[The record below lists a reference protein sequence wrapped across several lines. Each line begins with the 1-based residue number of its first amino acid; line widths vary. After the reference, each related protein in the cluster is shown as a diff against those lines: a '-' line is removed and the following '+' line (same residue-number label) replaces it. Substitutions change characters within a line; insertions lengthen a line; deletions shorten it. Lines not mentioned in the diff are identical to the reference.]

1 MEPVLMYGQPVADK
15 ILDEVKS
22 TMVLHNEWNRLAI
35 VSVGDDAASEVYMRN
50 KLKTAE
56 KCGIDAERFHFD
68 DGTSCEEIM
77 KKIFYLN
84 RGYDGV
90 IVQLPLPRSYS
101 QEEVTKIINS
111 VRYSRDVD
119 CLTEEM
125 TGAFYAGRSW
135 CNPCTPQAVMDI
147 LEYYGIPLK
156 GKNVVVIGRSHL
168 VGRPV
173 AELMLRQNATVTIC
187 HSQTT
192 SLGMYTRT
200 ADIIVCAAGV
210 PKLITA
216 DMVKEGVV
224 IVDVSINRVDGKL
237 CGDVD
242 FDNVAPKCAAIT
254 PVPKGVGP
262 VTVAELMRNVVGT

>member
-15 ILDEVKS
+15 ILDKVKEHLS
-22 TMVLHNEWNRLAI
+22 NWSDPPRLAI

-56 KCGIDAERFHFD
+56 KCGIVAERFHFNAD
-68 DGTSCEEIM
+68 VDYSEVV

-84 RGYDGV
+84 RTHDGV
-90 IVQLPLPRSYS
+90 IVQLPLPKHFPT
-101 QEEVTKIINS
+101 ETIIDSIN
-111 VRYSRDVD
+111 YSRDVD
-119 CLTEEM
+119 CLSEEM
-125 TGAFYAGRSW
+125 TGAFYKGRSW

-147 LEYYGIPLK
+147 LAHYNIELK
-156 GKNVVVIGRSHL
+156 GKNVVVIGRSQL

-173 AELMLRQNATVTIC
+173 AELMLRENATVTIC

-192 SLGMYTRT
+192 SLGLYTRT
-200 ADIIVCAAGV
+200 ADIIICAAGC

-224 IVDVSINRVDGKL
+224 IVDVSINRVNGKL

-242 FDNVAPKCAAIT
+242 FDDVAPKCAAIT

-262 VTVAELMRNVVGT
+262 VTVAELMRNMVDY

>member
-15 ILDEVKS
+15 ILDKVKEHLS
-22 TMVLHNEWNRLAI
+22 NWSDPPRLAI
-35 VSVGDDAASEVYMRN
+35 VSVGDDAASAVYMRN

-56 KCGIDAERFHFD
+56 KCGIVAERFHFNAD
-68 DGTSCEEIM
+68 VDYSEVV
-77 KKIFYLN
+77 KKIFHLN
-84 RGYDGV
+84 RTHDGV
-90 IVQLPLPRSYS
+90 IVQLPLPRHFPT
-101 QEEVTKIINS
+101 ETIIDSIN
-111 VRYSRDVD
+111 YSRDVD
-119 CLTEEM
+119 CLSEEM
-125 TGAFYAGRSW
+125 TGAFYKGRSW

-147 LEYYGIPLK
+147 LAHYNIELK
-156 GKNVVVIGRSHL
+156 GKNVVVIGRSQL

-173 AELMLRQNATVTIC
+173 AELMLRENATVTIC

-192 SLGMYTRT
+192 SLGLYTRT
-200 ADIIVCAAGV
+200 ADIIVCAAGC

-224 IVDVSINRVDGKL
+224 IVDVSINRVNGKL

-242 FDNVAPKCAAIT
+242 FDDVAPKCAAIT

-262 VTVAELMRNVVGT
+262 VTVAELMRNMVDY